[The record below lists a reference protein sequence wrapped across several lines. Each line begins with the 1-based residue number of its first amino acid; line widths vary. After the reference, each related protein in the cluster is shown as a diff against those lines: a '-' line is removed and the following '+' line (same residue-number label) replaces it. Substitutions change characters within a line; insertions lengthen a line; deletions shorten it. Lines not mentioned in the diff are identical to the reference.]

1 MQIDKEKR
9 NSVLGRAALV
19 VTTLIWGTSFVILK
33 ETLDELPTLYVLA
46 WRFTGAAILLLVF
59 GIKDIKKIDLEYI
72 KGGIIMGT
80 VLFLAYTIQTYGLYY
95 TTPGKNAFLT
105 TTYCVLT
112 PFIYWLTAKKKP
124 GICNFIAAVICL
136 IGVGFVSLDR
146 DLSVNI
152 GDMLTLCCGLFF
164 AIHIVATSKYIN
176 GRSVRAL
183 TMIQFA
189 TAAVLC
195 WIFALLTDP
204 VPTQVSTE
212 TIWRIVYLSV
222 MCTAVCFVLQTYG
235 QKYTPPS
242 STAVFMTLESVFGTI
257 FSVIFYHE
265 QLSIKVLIGF
275 ALIFTAVLIAETKF
289 GFLRRKQLK

>member
-164 AIHIVATSKYIN
+164 AIHIVATAKYIN

>member
-164 AIHIVATSKYIN
+164 AIHIVATAKYIN

-289 GFLRRKQLK
+289 GFPRRKQLK